1 MNIQDWS
8 PLGWTGWIS
17 LQSRGP
23 SGVFS
28 DTTVQKHPFFG
39 AQPSSHSSS
48 HTVVVS
54 FKGVTQWLPCAHS
67 TVSPAPSGW
76 RAFSSPPESNPVP
89 TSCRFLFTPPPAP
102 DIRSAHTCL
111 FWAFRM
117 NGLIWGLLWLPSFP
131 EHNAFKVHLRCNLCQ
146 LHSSIAKE
154 RCMDGPC
161 FIWPF
166 VSLSVDRHSGWS
178 GFACYKP
185 CSSEHWCL
193 FLCGQMF
200 SFLRCMCFGGELLL
214 SMVLQRVK
222 HTHTHTHTRTRTHTH
237 THTHTCD
244 VTTETSG
251 FKFHRSCSI
260 SHSHQPCMRLQCLQS
275 LSILVIICFFSSQSL
290 WWV

>member
-1 MNIQDWS
+1 
-8 PLGWTGWIS
+8 
-17 LQSRGP
+17 
-23 SGVFS
+23 
-28 DTTVQKHPFFG
+28 
-39 AQPSSHSSS
+39 
-48 HTVVVS
+48 
-54 FKGVTQWLPCAHS
+54 
-67 TVSPAPSGW
+67 
-76 RAFSSPPESNPVP
+76 
-89 TSCRFLFTPPPAP
+89 
-102 DIRSAHTCL
+102 
-111 FWAFRM
+111 
-117 NGLIWGLLWLPSFP
+117 
-131 EHNAFKVHLRCNLCQ
+131 
-146 LHSSIAKE
+146 
-154 RCMDGPC
+154 MDGPC

-166 VSLSVDRHSGWS
+166 VSLLVDRHSGWS

-222 HTHTHTHTRTRTHTH
+222 HTHTHTHTHAHTHTH

-260 SHSHQPCMRLQCLQS
+260 SHSHQPCIRLQCLQS